1 MGGAGIKNLDSLFP
15 LKDPHPD
22 LSSPTG
28 AMADEV
34 EPAPPPAAPDGPGGG
49 ASPASESN
57 ESPDDDGAYEERYI
71 KLARLPLHVH
81 DIVYSGHQRTRP
93 ELLHREFK
101 PVRAPHGRAL
111 SPASAPLA
119 PAGAARPMPGVQ
131 LVARR
136 GRRGSDAPRA
146 RARALLHRRRALR
159 AQAPCPGPSPR
170 PPALLPP
177 RTWDQMRRPRPRSAD
192 ERDHELSPAPPTF
205 LPSALPFELARF
217 SLVNAPSPLPQ
228 VWEAT
233 TLDDLR
239 ERAAEAQARLRE
251 LEIFRRAIERASE

>member
-1 MGGAGIKNLDSLFP
+1 MDGLFLRLRPLLRQRAQLDRCQGFNWWR
-15 LKDPHPD
+15 
-22 LSSPTG
+22 
-28 AMADEV
+28 
-34 EPAPPPAAPDGPGGG
+34 GGG
-49 ASPASESN
+49 GVEAMP
-57 ESPDDDGAYEERYI
+57 
-71 KLARLPLHVH
+71 
-81 DIVYSGHQRTRP
+81 P
-93 ELLHREFK
+93 E
-101 PVRAPHGRAL
+101 
-111 SPASAPLA
+111 
-119 PAGAARPMPGVQ
+119 
-131 LVARR
+131 
-136 GRRGSDAPRA
+136 
-146 RARALLHRRRALR
+146 RARALLHWRRALR
-159 AQAPCPGPSPR
+159 AQAPCPGPPPR